1 MNNAEAN
8 TPLGIASRGLAFALV
23 EQIAGQDWRDR
34 DVDKLQICLFH
45 YGNAISEQIKNGQ

>member
-1 MNNAEAN
+1 MNNTEAN

-23 EQIAGQDWRDR
+23 EQLAGKDWRDR

-45 YGNAISEQIKNGQ
+45 YGKEISERIKQED